1 MQLQATDGPH
11 VVDVAFHSGFQRLSL
26 GVAGHQ
32 NHHFLSVEQRAHAHG
47 QCKLRYQANVAAKE
61 AGVGDAG
68 ILGQGLDA
76 SARGQR

>member
-1 MQLQATDGPH
+1 M
-11 VVDVAFHSGFQRLSL
+11 
-26 GVAGHQ
+26 AGYQ

-68 ILGQGLDA
+68 IFGQGFDA